1 MAARARSLPDG
12 PPSLMTV
19 DQIAT
24 LLQIHPA
31 QVDRLVACGM
41 PAIDISIPRP
51 NRRRKRSL
59 RFDAAAVM
67 MWLQERRSA

>member
-1 MAARARSLPDG
+1 MAARPRSVPDG

-19 DQIAT
+19 DQIAA
-24 LLQIHPA
+24 LLQIHPS

-41 PAIDISIPRP
+41 TAVDISIPRP

-59 RFDAAAVM
+59 RFDAAAVLA
-67 MWLQERRSA
+67 WLSDRRSA